1 MCKCKCQGSDYTEC
15 GKDTVSCSVDD
26 VERGKKIINC
36 GTNDMEHGEDD
47 VEHGGNIVNHDASD
61 TERGEKDAERG
72 MIKCAFVAPENV
84 RARRGIMSANDC
96 AIRVDE
102 SSATSH

>member
-1 MCKCKCQGSDYTEC
+1 MCKCKCQGSDYTGC
-15 GKDTVSCSVDD
+15 GKDPVSCGVDD

-36 GTNDMEHGEDD
+36 GINDMERGEDD
-47 VEHGGNIVNHDASD
+47 V
-61 TERGEKDAERG
+61 ERGEKDAERG
-72 MIKCAFVAPENV
+72 MIKCAFVAPEHV

-96 AIRVDE
+96 AICVDE